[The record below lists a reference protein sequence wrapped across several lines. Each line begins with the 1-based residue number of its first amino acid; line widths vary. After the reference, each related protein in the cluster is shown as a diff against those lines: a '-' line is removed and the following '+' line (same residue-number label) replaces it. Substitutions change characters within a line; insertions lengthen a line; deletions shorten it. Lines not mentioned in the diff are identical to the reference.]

1 MLFSLKPQRDNRKNA
16 LTVEPAKGKT
26 GKKLYF
32 STHCGD
38 ETTTYSN
45 RAFLYLDGSRSGT
58 LWEHAE
64 STPSRSAGRL
74 KPRGF
79 ERGFE
84 PFDSGMGHSMEK
96 TSGKLPGVLF
106 WRCHGIWLFYLHSM
120 AKIQT
125 FSPVFP
131 SMGSILGTC
140 YWLFFDGAFKNHRQ
154 PIAGV
159 RKGGIGWGG
168 RAPPHWKDAPFP
180 RHYGFLLSFPSYA
193 ATFSH
198 GTGYSP

>member
-1 MLFSLKPQRDNRKNA
+1 MIFSLKLQRDNRKNA
-16 LTVEPAKGKT
+16 LAVEPAKGKT

-38 ETTTYSN
+38 ETTTYFN

-74 KPRGF
+74 KPMALKGALNRLIRGWAAPWKRHR
-79 ERGFE
+79 E
-84 PFDSGMGHSMEK
+84 
-96 TSGKLPGVLF
+96 TSRRFVLALS
-106 WRCHGIWLFYLHSM
+106 WHMVVSSPQYGES
-120 AKIQT
+120 T
-125 FSPVFP
+125 DVFSSFP
-131 SMGSILGTC
+131 SMGSILGTS
-140 YWLFFDGAFKNHRQ
+140 YWLFHDGAFKNHRQ

-168 RAPPHWKDAPFP
+168 RAPLHRKGAPFL

-193 ATFSH
+193 VTFSH